1 MDVQEAS
8 WTPRRL
14 FGRPGSNLEAIWT
27 SRMPFGGHLDVQEA
41 IWRPFGRPGR
51 HLEAAGR
58 NAIKH
63 VDLTVLEAL
72 LDLNFDVFS
81 LPSRLKRSQKRR
93 KT

>member
-1 MDVQEAS
+1 M
-8 WTPRRL
+8 
-14 FGRPGSNLEAIWT
+14 EAIWT
-27 SRMPFGGHLDVQEA
+27 SRTPFGRHLDVQDAFGGHLDVQEA
-41 IWRPFGRPGR
+41 IWRPFGRPGG